1 MANVLQF
8 TPRPPSKFDFER
20 VRKRKKGPAGKRGQL
35 NLFGGGAQVLH
46 LPSDISPFEEAL
58 LLDER
63 GDERAE
69 SVYRQAIEEQDSV
82 ADAYCNL
89 GILQSRSGK
98 TPQAFDSFT
107 RSLEHSPRHFEAHFN
122 LANLYFDS
130 GDLKLARLHYEMA
143 MEVDPEFSN
152 LYFNLGLV
160 LASQGELH
168 EATEAFRKYQSL
180 APDEASKADNI
191 LVTLE
196 RSLAT
201 KKPDC

>member
-1 MANVLQF
+1 MTNVLQF
-8 TPRPPSKFDFER
+8 TPRPPSKFGFER

-35 NLFGGGAQVLH
+35 NLFSGGGAQVLR

-63 GDERAE
+63 DDERAE
-69 SVYRQAIEEQDSV
+69 SAYRQAIEEQDSV

-98 TPQAFDSFT
+98 TAQAFDSFT
-107 RSLEHSPRHFEAHFN
+107 KALEHSPRHFEAHFN

-130 GDLKLARLHYEMA
+130 GDLKLARLHYEMGL
-143 MEVDPEFSN
+143 EVDPEFAN

-160 LASQGELH
+160 LASLGDLRP
-168 EATEAFRKYQSL
+168 ASEAFRKYRQL
-180 APDEASKADNI
+180 APPEEASKADN
-191 LVTLE
+191 LLE
-196 RSLAT
+196 SINRSLNT
-201 KKPDC
+201 R